1 MPYKIIKISQ
11 KEEWLT
17 CVNSCLTYDFYHTW
31 QYHSIDPKGEAMLFV
46 YSEKDVFVAFPLIK
60 RAIPNT
66 SYYDLTSAYGYVGP
80 ISNVKFNT
88 LTESFLTNLKKSLL
102 GYMKQENIICLFS
115 RLHPLIDQSAV
126 IDRFGGKVVN
136 GKTVFIPLDK
146 PIESQRLGY
155 RNNHLRDINSL
166 RGKNISFKEALTDD
180 DIAEFVDIYTENM
193 RRINAADEYFFDH
206 HYFKQ
211 LVNSSEF
218 RGQILL
224 LCLDDLPIAG
234 CVFTYTNGII
244 QVHLIA
250 TKTAFL
256 HESPTKVLID
266 EASAIGRAMGMKY
279 LHLGGGVGG
288 KNDPLFYWKAGF
300 SPCYLIF
307 ETWRIIND
315 VVAYNQLCYEHSDLE
330 DNDDEKSDYFPLYR
344 KSIA

>member
-1 MPYKIIKISQ
+1 MPHKIITLSQ
-11 KEEWLT
+11 KEEWLA
-17 CVNSCLTYDFYHTW
+17 CVNNCFTYDFYHTW
-31 QYHSIDPKGEAMLFV
+31 LYHSIDPGGEAMLYV
-46 YSEKDVFVAFPLIK
+46 YSEDDVFVAFPLIK
-60 RAIPNT
+60 RDIPD
-66 SYYDLTSAYGYVGP
+66 SRYYDFTSVYGYAGP

-126 IDRFGGKVVN
+126 TEKFGGKIAN

-146 PIESQRLGY
+146 TIESQRLGY

-166 RGKNISFKEALTDD
+166 RGKNISFKEALADN
-180 DIAEFVDIYTENM
+180 DIEEFVIIYTENM
-193 RRINAADEYFFDH
+193 KRINASDEYFFNH
-206 HYFKQ
+206 QYFKQ
-211 LVNSSEF
+211 LVHSNEF
-218 RGQILL
+218 TGQILL
-224 LCLDDLPIAG
+224 LYLDEIPIAG
-234 CVFTYTNGII
+234 CVFIYTNEII

-250 TKTAFL
+250 TKTEFL

-266 EASAIGRAMGMKY
+266 EVSYIGRARGMRY

-300 SPCYLIF
+300 SPCYLMF

-315 VVAYNQLCYEHSDLE
+315 LVTYNQLCYDHLE
-330 DNDDEKSDYFPLYR
+330 LVDNADDKNDYFPLYR
-344 KSIA
+344 KSLV